1 MMSKQPR
8 LTLAYVTHAPDAA
21 ARVLEELDT
30 ADAAAFIDD
39 IPARHATTVLSHM
52 SSWSGARC
60 LELLGPEQ
68 AAAIL
73 RDVPFHDSVG
83 LLRFVDKGRHADI
96 FDQLPAR
103 RAKRLRRA
111 LTYPAGSVGAWLD
124 PDVPSFATDSAVSDV
139 TRYLRQTDGISHVF
153 LHAPDDSR
161 YVGAL
166 PAITVLR
173 RTARTRLADIA
184 IDPVAPLSSR
194 ASLSSVATHDG
205 WDRYLMLPV
214 IGRNRVL
221 AGGLTRVS
229 LRKGL
234 LEHRVSRTAAK
245 GSVAAQLL
253 TAFTITA
260 AAMLRFIIPAKLTT
274 ADSWQEDRHSG

>member
-8 LTLAYVTHAPDAA
+8 LTLAYLTHAPDSA
-21 ARVLEELDT
+21 ARVLEELD
-30 ADAAAFIDD
+30 AAEAAAFIDD

-60 LELLGPEQ
+60 VELLAPEH

-73 RDVPFHDSVG
+73 RGSAFHDSVG
-83 LLRFVDKGRHADI
+83 LLRLIDNDRHADI
-96 FDQLPAR
+96 LDQLPAM

-124 PDVPSFATDSAVSDV
+124 PDVPSFATDATIADV
-139 TRYLRQTDGISHVF
+139 TRYLRQADGISHIF
-153 LHAPDDSR
+153 LHGPDDGH

-166 PAITVLR
+166 AAVTALR
-173 RTARTRLADIA
+173 RNAGTRLSDLP
-184 IDPVAPLSSR
+184 IDPVIPLSNR
-194 ASLSSVATHDG
+194 ASLASVVAHDG
-205 WDRYLMLPV
+205 WDRFLVLPV
-214 IGRNRVL
+214 IGRNRAL

-234 LEHRVSRTAAK
+234 LEHRVSRSAAK

-253 TAFTITA
+253 TAFGVTA
-260 AAMLRFIIPAKLTT
+260 AAMLRFVIPAKLTT
-274 ADSWQEDRHSG
+274 ANTWQEEQQSG